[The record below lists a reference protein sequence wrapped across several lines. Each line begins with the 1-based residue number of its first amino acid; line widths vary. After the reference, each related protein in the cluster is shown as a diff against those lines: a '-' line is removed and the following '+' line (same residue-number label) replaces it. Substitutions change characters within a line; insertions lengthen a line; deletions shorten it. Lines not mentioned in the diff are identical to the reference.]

1 MNSILV
7 TGGNGQ
13 LATCIKDLDASLL
26 YFEFTYLNSTE
37 LDVSNL
43 NEVSNVFN
51 TKNFDWCINC
61 AAYTAVDKAEADSK
75 RAYEVN
81 HIGAKNLALA
91 CKENDTKLIHIST
104 DFVFD
109 GNSSEP
115 YSETSPTN
123 PLGVYGM
130 SKLKG
135 EQEISQIL
143 DHFFIIRA
151 SWLYSE
157 HGNNFLTTMLRL
169 SSTRDEINVVSDQL
183 GSPTYAKD
191 LAEVILGVIECNSEL
206 YGIYHFSNQGVT
218 SWQEFAKAIF
228 KLSKSETKAIPI
240 PSSEYP
246 TDAKRPMYS
255 VLNRSKIKA
264 AFKIEIPYWEDSL
277 RDAISNIE

>member
-13 LATCIKDLDASLL
+13 LATCIKNLDASLL
-26 YFEFTYLNSTE
+26 YFEFTYLNSKE

-61 AAYTAVDKAEADSK
+61 AAYTAVDKAEADSQ

-81 HIGAKNLALA
+81 HIGVQNLALV
-91 CKENDTKLIHIST
+91 CKEKNTKLIHIST

-109 GNSSEP
+109 GNSTEP
-115 YSETSPTN
+115 YSETSLTN

-143 DHFFIIRA
+143 DHFFIIRT

-157 HGNNFLTTMLRL
+157 HGNNFLKTMLRL
-169 SSTRDEINVVSDQL
+169 SVTRTEISVVSDQL

-191 LAEVILGVIECNSEL
+191 LAGVILRIIKDGSDL
-206 YGIYHFSNQGVT
+206 YGIYHFCNQGIT
-218 SWQEFAKAIF
+218 SWQEFAKKIF
-228 KLSKSETKAIPI
+228 KLRQSETKAIPI
-240 PSSEYP
+240 PSSDYP
-246 TDAKRPMYS
+246 TDAKRPFYS
-255 VLNRSKIKA
+255 ALDTSKIKA
-264 AFKIEIPYWEDSL
+264 VLNIEIPYWEDSL